1 MGVPIQQITILG
13 STGSIGCN
21 TLDVIAR
28 HPERFSVFALTANNS
43 FVSMAEQIRTTKPRY
58 AVMRDTAAAKSLRQ
72 LVAQFD
78 APTEILS
85 GDAALNMVAAHPEV
99 DQVMAAIVGGAG
111 LLPTLAAVEAGKKTL
126 LANKEALVM
135 SGEIFMQLARQSGAI
150 VLPIDSEHN
159 AIWQCLPQQ
168 RNGSLKAAGVK
179 RILLTGSGGPFRDA
193 PLGTLNEVTPDQAC
207 AHPNWSMGR
216 KISVDSATM
225 MNKGLEFIEA
235 CWLFDLGYR
244 DIEIVIHRQSLIHSM
259 VEYVDGSVMAQMGN
273 PDMRTPIAYGLGWPQ
288 RIDSGSEPMDFTRLV
303 QMDFEPLD
311 PTRFPCVT
319 LAIEAVKQKGTAT
332 VVLNAANE
340 LAVEAFLQ
348 QQIPFPAIAALIA
361 DVMDRSQYQAADC
374 IDIVIEADLR
384 ARDLAQS
391 LIVHY
396 PRRR

>member
-1 MGVPIQQITILG
+1 MGEPIQQITILG

-21 TLDVIAR
+21 TLDVITR
-28 HPERFSVFALTANNS
+28 HPERFAVFALTANSS
-43 FVSMAEQIRTTKPRY
+43 FVPMAEQIRATKPRY
-58 AVMRDTAAAKSLRQ
+58 AVMRDTAAAELLRR

-78 APTEILS
+78 TPTEILS

-111 LLPTLAAVEAGKKTL
+111 LLPTLAAVETGKKVL

-135 SGEIFMQLARQSGAI
+135 SGELFMQLARQSGAI

-168 RNGSLKAAGVK
+168 RNGSLRAAGVK

-193 PLGTLNEVTPDQAC
+193 PLETLDGVTPDQAC

-288 RIDSGSEPMDFTRLV
+288 RIDSGVQAMDFTRPV
-303 QMDFEPLD
+303 QMDLEPLD
-311 PTRFPCVT
+311 PARFPCVT
-319 LAIEAVKQKGTAT
+319 LAIEAVKQKGTAA

-340 LAVEAFLQ
+340 VAVEAFLQ

-361 DVMDRSQYQAADC
+361 EVMDRSQYQAADC
-374 IDIVIEADLR
+374 IDIIVEADLR